1 MVETTTATTNAPAD
15 AGFNADWAS
24 PPGDLIEEVL
34 EKFGWTRAELAQ
46 RLDFSPKHVNELL
59 KGRAPITAD
68 TAERLERVLGHDA
81 GFWLRLEANYQQDL
95 VRLQQLDA
103 LASQKDWLKELPLR
117 WLQRQGWVD
126 TCSHAGQQVAACLK
140 YFAVA
145 SVDAWRERYGQPL
158 AIYRTSQSFAT
169 KQGALACWLRRA
181 ETEAAAISW
190 RAYEAKSFREALQ
203 QLRGLSREPEPSVFV
218 PKLQSLA
225 AAAGVAVVFVPAPP
239 GCRVSGATRWLSS
252 ERAMIALSLRH
263 KTNDHLWFTLFH
275 EAGHLLLHSKKAT
288 FVDGL
293 DGLDAEQET
302 EADRFAADQ
311 LIPPAEARKLQGL
324 RSEQEVKAAADAL
337 GIAPGIVVG
346 RMQHEKW
353 LPHNYLNHLKVSY
366 HWPEGKSD
374 G

>member
-1 MVETTTATTNAPAD
+1 MVETATATTNAPAD

-34 EKFGWTRAELAQ
+34 EDCGWTRAELAQ
-46 RLDFSPKHVNELL
+46 RLDFSAKHVNELL

-103 LASQKDWLKELPLR
+103 LASQKDWLKELPLS
-117 WLQRQGWVD
+117 WLKQQGWVES
-126 TCSHAGQQVAACLK
+126 CSHAGQQVAACLK
-140 YFAVA
+140 FFAVA
-145 SVDAWRERYGQPL
+145 SVEAWRERYGQPL
-158 AIYRTSQSFAT
+158 AVYRTSKSFAT
-169 KQGALACWLRRA
+169 QQGALACWLRRA
-181 ETEAAAISW
+181 EIEAAAIAC

-203 QLRGLSREPEPSVFV
+203 QLRGLSCEPDPSVFV
-218 PKLQSLA
+218 PRLQALA
-225 AAAGVAVVFVPAPP
+225 AASGVAVVFVPAPP

-252 ERAMIALSLRH
+252 ERALIALSLRH

-275 EAGHLLLHSKKAT
+275 EAGHLLKHGKKAT

-293 DGLDAEQET
+293 DGLDAEQEA

-324 RSEQEVKAAADAL
+324 RSEQEVKAVADAL

-353 LPHNYLNHLKVSY
+353 LPHNYLNYLKVSY
-366 HWPEGKSD
+366 HWPEEKSD